1 MSTKSKLELN
11 YDANKSVRATKFQ
24 KDQQLLNKS
33 WIAKVITLYPEM
45 FPGTL
50 GCSILGNALR
60 ENIWSLEVLNLRDY
74 GVGKHNEVDNT
85 PSGGGPGMVLRPDV
99 IDDAV
104 VAATQNINPAD
115 TDWSIINLT
124 PRGDPLTQKISLE
137 IAKMKGA
144 ILLCGRFE
152 GVDQRVIDKW
162 RMREISI
169 GDFIITGG
177 EIAAQAL
184 IDSVVRNLP
193 GVLGNNLST
202 VDESFSDGLLEYPQY
217 TKPSVWNGK
226 KVPAVL
232 LSGNHNKVRDWK
244 RKKSRELTKNR
255 RPDLLSKL
263 KKNP

>member
-1 MSTKSKLELN
+1 MVDNK
-11 YDANKSVRATKFQ
+11 YDIVGIGNSIV
-24 KDQQLLNKS
+24 D
-33 WIAKVITLYPEM
+33 VITDVEDQFLNEHE
-45 FPGTL
+45 
-50 GCSILGNALR
+50 LR
-60 ENIWSLEVLNLRDY
+60 KGLMSLVDLDGIKNIS
-74 GVGKHNEVDNT
+74 GKIDIKKTV
-85 PSGGGPGMVLRPDV
+85 SGGS
-99 IDDAV
+99 
-104 VAATQNINPAD
+104 VAN
-115 TDWSIINLT
+115 S
-124 PRGDPLTQKISLE
+124 
-137 IAKMKGA
+137 
-144 ILLCGRFE
+144 
-152 GVDQRVIDKW
+152 
-162 RMREISI
+162 
-169 GDFIITGG
+169 
-177 EIAAQAL
+177 IAAQAL